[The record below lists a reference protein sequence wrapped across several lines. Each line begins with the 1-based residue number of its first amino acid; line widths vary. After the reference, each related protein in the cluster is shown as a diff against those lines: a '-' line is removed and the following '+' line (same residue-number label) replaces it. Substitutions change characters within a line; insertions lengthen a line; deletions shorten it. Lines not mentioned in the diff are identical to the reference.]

1 MTYSKEMLAK
11 YPEEVKAT
19 IAKAKRIEDTV
30 ITASKDLLEKIKKA
44 YSDKHVYYKEFNTN
58 VGYGVSAVYY
68 TEIKVFNIYN
78 GEISTYVSKS
88 IEVSFDD
95 NKIKYEVWDNDEYD
109 PWYSE
114 MTKKT
119 FDENEALTE
128 LDRLLNE

>member
-1 MTYSKEMLAK
+1 MDYSKEMLAK
-11 YPEEVKAT
+11 YPEEVKARIT
-19 IAKAKRIEDTV
+19 KAKEIEDTV
-30 ITASKDLLEKIKKA
+30 ITASKNLLEKIKKA
-44 YSDKHVYYKEFNTN
+44 YPNKHVYYREFNNN

-88 IEVSFDD
+88 IEVCFED
-95 NKIKYEVWDNDEYD
+95 KIKYEVWDNDEYD

-128 LDRLLNE
+128 LDRLLKE